1 MTAKLVSIERRTAD
15 GQRRPV
21 TLLDERRAVTARN
34 DAKVAHVEA
43 GHQDALKQ
51 IDAMAAPAIPT
62 PRIENDHVGVV
73 RGLVAIALALLVMA
87 LVILSEEYWNE
98 LLRSISHTGLP

>member
-1 MTAKLVSIERRTAD
+1 MAAKLVSIERRTSD

-34 DAKVAHVEA
+34 DAKAARVEA
-43 GHQDALKQ
+43 EHQTALRR
-51 IDAMAAPAIPT
+51 IDAIPVAVPT
-62 PRIENDHVGVV
+62 VMLKEADQVGVV

-87 LVILSEEYWNE
+87 LAIITEEQWK
-98 LLRSISHTGLP
+98 

>member
-34 DAKVAHVEA
+34 DAKAARVEA
-43 GHQDALKQ
+43 EHQPALRRIDAL
-51 IDAMAAPAIPT
+51 AAPSITT
-62 PRIENDHVGVV
+62 PHIENDQVGVV

-87 LVILSEEYWNE
+87 LVILSEE
-98 LLRSISHTGLP
+98 H

>member
-21 TLLDERRAVTARN
+21 PLLAERRAVAARN
-34 DAKVAHVEA
+34 DSKAAHVA
-43 GHQDALKQ
+43 SDHQDALRR
-51 IDAMAAPAIPT
+51 IDALAAPSITT
-62 PRIENDHVGVV
+62 PRIENDQVGVV

-87 LVILSEEYWNE
+87 LVILSEE
-98 LLRSISHTGLP
+98 R

>member
-34 DAKVAHVEA
+34 DAKTDRVEA
-43 GHQDALKQ
+43 EHQTALRRIDAL
-51 IDAMAAPAIPT
+51 AAPSITT
-62 PRIENDHVGVV
+62 PHIENDQVGVV

-87 LVILSEEYWNE
+87 LVILSEE
-98 LLRSISHTGLP
+98 H

>member
-21 TLLDERRAVTARN
+21 TLLDDRRAVTARN
-34 DAKVAHVEA
+34 DAKAARVEA
-43 GHQDALKQ
+43 EHQTALRRIDAL
-51 IDAMAAPAIPT
+51 AAPSITT
-62 PRIENDHVGVV
+62 PHIENDQVGVV

-87 LVILSEEYWNE
+87 LVILSEE
-98 LLRSISHTGLP
+98 H

>member
-34 DAKVAHVEA
+34 DAKAARVEA
-43 GHQDALKQ
+43 EHQDALRR
-51 IDAMAAPAIPT
+51 IDAIPVAVPT
-62 PRIENDHVGVV
+62 VMLKEADQVGVV
-73 RGLVAIALALLVMA
+73 RGIFDIYIAT
-87 LVILSEEYWNE
+87 IGNGIYDFY
-98 LLRSISHTGLP
+98 

>member
-21 TLLDERRAVTARN
+21 PLLAERRDVAARN
-34 DAKVAHVEA
+34 DSKAAHVEA
-43 GHQDALKQ
+43 EHQTALKQ
-51 IDAMAAPAIPT
+51 IDALAAPSIPT
-62 PRIENDHVGVV
+62 PRIENDQVGVV

-87 LVILSEEYWNE
+87 FVILTEEK
-98 LLRSISHTGLP
+98 LK

>member
-21 TLLDERRAVTARN
+21 QLLAERHAVAARN
-34 DAKVAHVEA
+34 DAKAAHIESE
-43 GHQDALKQ
+43 HQAALKRIDALT
-51 IDAMAAPAIPT
+51 APSLPT
-62 PRIENDHVGVV
+62 PRIEGDQVGIV

-87 LVILSEEYWNE
+87 LVILSEEQWK
-98 LLRSISHTGLP
+98 

>member
-1 MTAKLVSIERRTAD
+1 MTAKLVSIERRTSD

-34 DAKVAHVEA
+34 DAKAARVEA
-43 GHQDALKQ
+43 ENQDALRR
-51 IDAMAAPAIPT
+51 IDAIPVAVPT
-62 PRIENDHVGVV
+62 VMLKEADQVGVV

-87 LVILSEEYWNE
+87 LVIITEEQWN
-98 LLRSISHTGLP
+98 